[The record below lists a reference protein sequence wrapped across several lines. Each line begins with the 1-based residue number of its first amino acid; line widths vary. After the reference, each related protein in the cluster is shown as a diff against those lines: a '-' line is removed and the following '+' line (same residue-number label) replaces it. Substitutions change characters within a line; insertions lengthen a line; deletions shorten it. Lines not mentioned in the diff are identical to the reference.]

1 MWPKPLHCTVA
12 LWCKPLHCGT
22 LVQAL
27 LCCVVLCCVHLQA
40 GEFWWKLALEATP
53 ALPQPPIQLS
63 APLGS
68 TATHML
74 SVANPTATEVTFT
87 SSSSSPDRF
96 WLEPQAV
103 RVSGSLGILS
113 SPATF

>member
-1 MWPKPLHCTVA
+1 MCRKPGDTALWHCGAGHCTA
-12 LWCKPLHCGT
+12 LWHCG
-22 LVQAL
+22 AI
-27 LCCVVLCCVHLQA
+27 CVVLCRVHLQA
-40 GEFWWKLALEATP
+40 GEFWWKLVLEATP

-87 SSSSSPDRF
+87 SSSSSPDGF
-96 WLEPQAV
+96 WLKPLAV
-103 RVSGSLGILS
+103 RVSGS
-113 SPATF
+113 SPATL